1 MFDSSEFIVILN
13 KLLTL
18 RTKEESLLR
27 SLNKVKEANQIPFRL
42 KNYKKWITIIK
53 KNGKQIKT
61 ITDIETFDCS
71 DKLKKKISE
80 FIEFGIIIDIKKTE
94 KTLKELN
101 KELINSSNSTGDI
114 TIHIN
119 PSPTNE
125 AFDNILNIES
135 NKSSNTNTTEPKFK
149 NY

>member
-27 SLNKVKEANQIPFRL
+27 SLNKVKEANQILFRL
-42 KNYKKWITIIK
+42 KNYKKWIATIK

-61 ITDIETFDCS
+61 INDLETFDCS

-80 FIEFGIIIDIKKTE
+80 FI
-94 KTLKELN
+94 
-101 KELINSSNSTGDI
+101 
-114 TIHIN
+114 
-119 PSPTNE
+119 
-125 AFDNILNIES
+125 
-135 NKSSNTNTTEPKFK
+135 
-149 NY
+149 

>member
-13 KLLTL
+13 KLVTL

-53 KNGKQIKT
+53 KNGNQIKT
-61 ITDIETFDCS
+61 IADVETFDCS

-80 FIEFGIIIDIKKTE
+80 FIENIDR
-94 KTLKELN
+94 
-101 KELINSSNSTGDI
+101 
-114 TIHIN
+114 
-119 PSPTNE
+119 
-125 AFDNILNIES
+125 
-135 NKSSNTNTTEPKFK
+135 
-149 NY
+149 